1 MQIHG
6 LNKTTLL
13 DYPGRVACTI
23 FTGGC
28 NFRCP
33 YCHNSELVLNPSSQP
48 LISEEEIFA
57 FLKKRQGILEG
68 VCITGGEPTVNPDLL
83 DFMKKVKELGY
94 PIKLDSNG
102 YRPEVLRE
110 AISEGLADC
119 IAMDV
124 KSGPTNY
131 HVAAGLKTIDTGK
144 LSESIDIIMNSGVDY
159 EFRTTVVKGIHTDF
173 DFEEIGNW
181 IKGANKYFIQ
191 NYRDNEFVM
200 VKGYEGFSDEEL
212 DHILSTVK
220 KYIPN
225 ARIRGEE

>member
-23 FTGGC
+23 FTGNC

-33 YCHNSELVLNPSSQP
+33 YCHNSELVLDPSSQP
-48 LISEEEIFA
+48 VISEDEIFA
-57 FLKKRQGILEG
+57 FLKKRQGILDG
-68 VCITGGEPTVNPDLL
+68 VCVTGGEPTVQPDLL
-83 DFMKKVKELGY
+83 DFLKKVKEFGY

-102 YRPEVLRE
+102 YKPEVLKE
-110 AISEGLADC
+110 AISLKLVDC
-119 IAMDV
+119 IAMDI

-131 HVAAGLKTIDTGK
+131 HVAAGLMSAFTDKI
-144 LSESIDIIMNSGVDY
+144 SESINLIMNSGIDY

-173 DFEEIGNW
+173 DFEEIGKW
-181 IKGANKYFIQ
+181 ITGANKYFIQ
-191 NYRDNEFVM
+191 NYRDNENVM
-200 VKGYEGFSDEEL
+200 VKGYESFTDEEL
-212 DHILSTVK
+212 EHILDIVE

-225 ARIRGEE
+225 AAIRGEE